1 MANTLATPSWV
12 TKEVALYYVNN
23 IKYVANLN
31 KVYDD
36 QFVVSGA
43 KVGNTIQVRLPQ
55 RFQLTQGQALQLQN
69 LYDQT
74 VPVSL
79 TTQLNVAFGYSSA
92 EATTEIND
100 VRERYVMPAAETL
113 ANGADVLAYTNT
125 YKSVYSAV
133 GTPGTTPNQNLT
145 YLQAGVKM
153 TDLAAPKGGRV
164 AVLDPI
170 AQITLVNANLTL
182 FNPNRKISEEYE
194 TGEFAEDALGVAKW
208 YEDQN
213 RPLFTTGTWTSTATP
228 IIAAANQTGSTLNT
242 SGWASGSTALV
253 AGDIFT
259 IAGVNSVNPL
269 SFQSTGRLQQFVVT
283 ANTADSAGAIAALP
297 ISPPIITSGQLQT
310 VDSVPANNAI
320 INMIGSTGAT
330 YAYAATQSPQS
341 LLFVKDFAAFVTAD
355 LVAPSAGA
363 RSTFVRAKEYGLS
376 LRMVEQFQIQT
387 DQNPSRLD
395 IICGATTIQPRL
407 AVRIFG

>member
-12 TKEVALYYVNN
+12 VKEVALYYQNS
-23 IKYVANLN
+23 IKYVSNLL

-36 QFVVSGA
+36 QFRINGA
-43 KVGNTIQVRLPQ
+43 NVGNTIQVRLPQ
-55 RFQLTQGQALQLQN
+55 RFQPTYGQALQLQS

-74 VPVSL
+74 VPVTL
-79 TTQLNVAFGYSSA
+79 TTQIQQAFGYSSA

-113 ANGADVLAYTNT
+113 ANAVDVLAYQQT

-145 YLQAGVKM
+145 YLQAGAKL
-153 TDLAAPKGGRV
+153 TDLAAPMSGRF
-164 AVLDPI
+164 AILDPVHM
-170 AQITLVNANLTL
+170 ITLANANLTL
-182 FNPNRKISEEYE
+182 FNPPAKISEEYE
-194 TGEFAEDALGVAKW
+194 TGQFGRDALGVEEW
-208 YEDQN
+208 YQDQN

-228 IIAAANQTGSTLNT
+228 IIAAAGQSGSTLNT

-259 IAGVNSVNPL
+259 IAGVNSINPL

-283 ANTADSAGAIAALP
+283 ANTSDSSGAIATLP
-297 ISPPIITSGQLQT
+297 ISPSIITSGQLQT

-330 YAYAATQSPQS
+330 YSYAATNSPQS
-341 LLFVKDFAAFVTAD
+341 LIFVKDFAAFVSAD
-355 LVAPSAGA
+355 LVAPTAGA
-363 RSTFVRAKEYGLS
+363 RATFVRAKAYGFS
-376 LRMVEQFQIQT
+376 LRMMEQYQIQT

-395 IICGATTIQPRL
+395 ILCGAAPIQPRL
-407 AVRIFG
+407 ACRIFG